1 MCRDKSS
8 SMNKSIWDSAVR
20 DSSTRVLCFSFL
32 SEFPQFFF
40 FTTSTHRNLTSLAHS
55 AFHNYQTFRNPLTT
69 RKNISRS
76 INSFTYLSKPNG
88 IILGARSCTLHNSR
102 RFLLIWRKLY
112 QEEFNE
118 NGSVRKKL
126 VSGSRE
132 QETD

>member
-8 SMNKSIWDSAVR
+8 SMNKSIWESAVR

-55 AFHNYQTFRNPLTT
+55 AFHNYQTFRNPLTP
-69 RKNISRS
+69 RKKISRS
-76 INSFTYLSKPNG
+76 IHCFTYLSKPNG

-112 QEEFNE
+112 QEEFHE
-118 NGSVRKKL
+118 DGGGRKEL
-126 VSGSRE
+126 VSGSGE